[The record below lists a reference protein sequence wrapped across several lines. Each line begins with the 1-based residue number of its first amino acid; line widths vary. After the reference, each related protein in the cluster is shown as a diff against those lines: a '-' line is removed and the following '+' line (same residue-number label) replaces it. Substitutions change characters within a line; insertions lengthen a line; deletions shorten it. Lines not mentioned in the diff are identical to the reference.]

1 MLRTFSSKQLQEG
14 HSDKETK
21 SRARCTPLQALQC
34 HQAVLLAPM
43 SHPVPNPTQLTAHK
57 LRASSAPS
65 SPVYSVRRGQ
75 PTTSSARS
83 NSPCRGGTR
92 RSRVPMFRTMIPFS
106 SSTWACVSATWSVP
120 LLSEWYFCNKQIVND
135 SKHRTHS
142 TSNKKGRQQT
152 SACNFQSA
160 QKVTAS
166 SEGLISLQQGK
177 LGHCSYSHTPFC
189 CLCNTL
195 ELVTIFYNSL

>member
-1 MLRTFSSKQLQEG
+1 MPSSSAPCPREPPC
-14 HSDKETK
+14 TK
-21 SRARCTPLQALQC
+21 SNTINSSQTL
-34 HQAVLLAPM
+34 
-43 SHPVPNPTQLTAHK
+43 SFPT
-57 LRASSAPS
+57 APS

-92 RSRVPMFRTMIPFS
+92 SSRVPMFRTMIPFS

-120 LLSEWYFCNKQIVND
+120 LLSEWYFCNKRIISD

-152 SACNFQSA
+152 SASNFQSA
-160 QKVTAS
+160 QKLTAS
-166 SEGLISLQQGK
+166 SEGLISLQRGK
-177 LGHCSYSHTPFC
+177 VGLCSHSHTPFC
-189 CLCNTL
+189 CLCNTS
-195 ELVTIFYNSL
+195 ELVMTFYNPL